1 MRVLIYFDWNTTLVL
16 IFEAN
21 LERVKVGHLI
31 VNRNEYF
38 YSTHHWTP
46 HFNIFRP
53 IHLGCLRPRSTL
65 LSSRFVFRGLCFSPK
80 MFNFKGS
87 QAQID

>member
-53 IHLGCLRPRSTL
+53 IHLGCLRPSFHTPEQPFCFPW
-65 LSSRFVFRGLCFSPK
+65 SVFFAENVQFQR
-80 MFNFKGS
+80 
-87 QAQID
+87 